1 MVEELR
7 KQKEAEMHREK
18 MLEDMK
24 IMTVKARREAERQT
38 LEQQAYKM
46 HCEEQQNFN
55 VNLKEVDRSERGC
68 VIVLL
73 LTLAVFEIESVKISL
88 LAEFKA

>member
-24 IMTVKARREAERQT
+24 TMTVKARREAERQT
-38 LEQQAYKM
+38 MEQQAYKM

-55 VNLKEVDRSERGC
+55 INLKEVDRSERVAMLEQMINELSNALEGQ
-68 VIVLL
+68 
-73 LTLAVFEIESVKISL
+73 
-88 LAEFKA
+88 KAGR

>member
-24 IMTVKARREAERQT
+24 TMTVKARREAERQT
-38 LEQQAYKM
+38 MEQQAYKM

-55 VNLKEVDRSERGC
+55 VNLKEVDRSERVAMLEQMINELSNALEGQ
-68 VIVLL
+68 
-73 LTLAVFEIESVKISL
+73 
-88 LAEFKA
+88 KAGR

>member
-55 VNLKEVDRSERGC
+55 INLKEVDRSERVAMLEQMMNELSRALEGQ
-68 VIVLL
+68 
-73 LTLAVFEIESVKISL
+73 
-88 LAEFKA
+88 KAGR